1 MNPDI
6 RTSRYGL
13 GAIMKTGW
21 SEFIKNFRTIIPI
34 ALLIYIPVNILSLF
48 IPAKLSIISEI
59 INLLVTVSI
68 AKIIEESV
76 LGNHISPFYA
86 FYFSL
91 MRWGSVCWVFV
102 LLALLMLIL
111 LLALVIPAIIFFPY
125 FVFAT
130 YAVALRGIPGGRG
143 IDYSSD
149 LVKGQWRR
157 AFLYTVIIEGIFIAL
172 ALLLVLPIFFLPENV
187 ILRLVIVSAV
197 DIVSLPFTVMMII
210 FFLNCDYLKNK
221 PAEVPAEDIH
231 EAP

>member
-13 GAIMKTGW
+13 GAIMKTGC
-21 SEFIKNFRTIIPI
+21 SEFIKNFKTIIPI

-76 LGNHISPFYA
+76 SGKHISSFYA
-86 FYFSL
+86 LRFSL
-91 MRWGSVCWVFV
+91 MRWRSACWALL
-102 LLALLMLIL
+102 LLAVIVLIL
-111 LLALVIPAIIFFPY
+111 LIFLIIPAIIFYPY
-125 FVFAT
+125 FVFAI
-130 YAVALRGIPGGRG
+130 YAVALRGVSGGKG
-143 IDYSSD
+143 LDYSAD

-157 AFLYTVIIEGIFIAL
+157 VFLYTVVMEGCGYIL
-172 ALLLVLPIFFLPENV
+172 ALLFLLPMYFLSESMLLDF
-187 ILRLVIVSAV
+187 ILFLAV
-197 DIVSLPFTVMMII
+197 DIVLLPFSVMMII

-221 PAEVPAEDIH
+221 PAGASTEIP
-231 EAP
+231 